1 MRRFVPALLV
11 AAALVAVGG
20 AVTAYLTLVRPL
32 RVLPRPLAQIEADW
46 DDVSRRLPPVPEAE
60 AVDPALLE
68 LVDRFLDD
76 EQRADATREL
86 TRWLRRNDVPDPG
99 CTLLADDG
107 PSPISTMRWYEV
119 GKHLGEERQR
129 IRVLKLTEE
138 LHDRELLGLMIAQ
151 VLMAETFH
159 RPIPTDHVLAATR
172 REVVCTDAALSRLY
186 EGAPGVEPVAE
197 NTWPVDLMRER
208 WVYRD
213 HMARLLLA
221 LEGADGDGV
230 RLRGCRSGE
239 EPPARVGDT
248 RTALELGGVGIAGGN
263 STRHHTQHATRST
276 PLCL

>member
-119 GKHLGEERQR
+119 GKHLGEEVDAHAH
-129 IRVLKLTEE
+129 RV
-138 LHDRELLGLMIAQ
+138 
-151 VLMAETFH
+151 ETTAVARH
-159 RPIPTDHVLAATR
+159 RCSHA
-172 REVVCTDAALSRLY
+172 VVT
-186 EGAPGVEPVAE
+186 V
-197 NTWPVDLMRER
+197 
-208 WVYRD
+208 
-213 HMARLLLA
+213 
-221 LEGADGDGV
+221 
-230 RLRGCRSGE
+230 GE
-239 EPPARVGDT
+239 ANQDSLQG
-248 RTALELGGVGIAGGN
+248 LELIVSHDG
-263 STRHHTQHATRST
+263 TTATSARGSDR
-276 PLCL
+276 